1 MNYYGYAGKILYVD
15 LTRGQFWTEPLDMV
29 MVKKYLGGCGIGQRL
44 LYDLLKPGID
54 PLSPDNPLIIS
65 AGPLTGTLV
74 PSSSKIQII
83 TKSATPATKDQTK
96 YYIGWSSGGS
106 NRFGIMMKNAGYDQ
120 IVIIGKANRPVYL
133 KIIDEDIEICNAENL
148 WGCKDI
154 FETTDELMKKYKNS
168 GVIAIGKGGENLITF
183 ALGFVDKISSIGRN
197 GGATIMGSK
206 NLKAIV
212 VYGTKGVKVHDP
224 KILTKLSDS
233 ISQEQVEKAPEH
245 DKLRSSALQ
254 PLEGEWRELYPPEL
268 AKITLAEMQG
278 CAICPC
284 ACKGT
289 YEIKDGEFAGT
300 EFITN
305 FFSHVQRYGRYMELK
320 NYRHSM
326 KLLSMLDQAGICYVT
341 ALAMIRFVTDLY
353 EQGTIGKKDT
363 GGIELKMGDM
373 CTYMKLVEQIVNR
386 EGIGD
391 AMARGWYALSE
402 KIGVDEDTYRQSR
415 GVIKGTSVII
425 GAEERTLPL
434 LLETIVNPR
443 GAMHQHPRFYFPNLP
458 MDELKDWG
466 TKLAMSK
473 ETIDRIFVNNDFN
486 CGRFIKHVEDGEA
499 VYFALGICLKG
510 IGAMYEN
517 RSLKVIADLY
527 EATTGIQISPE
538 ELKNTGERIWNL
550 YKLLNIREGF
560 DKTDDRCPGLWVKSM
575 GGSIKTYVLGELKLK
590 DYFNRP
596 VTHAGLQKVLDDYY
610 DERGWDLGRGIP
622 TKNKLK
628 ELGLEEFVK
637 VLEEWSSK

>member
-15 LTRGQFWTEPLDMV
+15 LTSCRFWTEPLDMV
-29 MVKKYLGGCGIGQRL
+29 MAQKFLGGCGIGQRL
-44 LYDLLKPGID
+44 FYDLLKPGID
-54 PLSPDNPLIIS
+54 PLSPDNPIIIS
-65 AGPLTGTLV
+65 TGPLTGTLV
-74 PSSSKIQII
+74 PSSSKIQLI
-83 TKSATPATKDQTK
+83 TKSATPANEEQSK

-120 IVIIGKANRPVYL
+120 IVIIGKATRPVYL
-133 KIIDEDIEICNAENL
+133 KIIDDDIEMCNAENL
-148 WGCKDI
+148 WMEKDV
-154 FETTDELMKKYKNS
+154 FETNDELMTKYKNS

-224 KILTKLSDS
+224 KRLTKLSDS
-233 ISQEQVEKAPEH
+233 LSRELVEKVPEH
-245 DKLRSSALQ
+245 DKLRSSALR
-254 PLEGEWRELYPPEL
+254 PLEDEWRDLYPPEL
-268 AKITLAEMQG
+268 AEMTLTEMRG
-278 CAICPC
+278 CASCPC

-289 YEIKDGEFAGT
+289 YKIKDGEFVGA
-300 EFITN
+300 EFVTN
-305 FFSHVQRYGRYMELK
+305 FFSHVRRYGKYMELK
-320 NYRHSM
+320 NYRHTM
-326 KLLSMLDQAGICYVT
+326 KLLDMLDKAGICYVT
-341 ALAMIRFVTDLY
+341 ALAMIRFVTELY
-353 EQGTIGKKDT
+353 ERGAIGKKDT
-363 GGIELKMGDM
+363 EGLELKLGDI
-373 CTYMKLVEQIVNR
+373 CTYMKLVEKMVNR

-391 AMARGWYALSE
+391 AMARGWYALSDR
-402 KIGVDEDTYRQSR
+402 IGVDEDTYGQSR

-466 TKLAMSK
+466 TELGMSK
-473 ETIDRIFVNNDFN
+473 GTIDRIFANNDFN

-527 EATTGIQISPE
+527 EAATGIQISPE

-550 YKLLNIREGF
+550 YKLLNVREGF
-560 DKTDDRCPGLWVKSM
+560 NKTDDKCPGLWVRSM
-575 GGSIKTYVLGELKLK
+575 DEPIKTFVLGELKLK
-590 DYFNRP
+590 DYSNRA
-596 VTHAGLQKVLDDYY
+596 VTPAGLQKVLDDYY
-610 DERGWDLGRGIP
+610 DERGWDLDRGIP
-622 TKNKLK
+622 TRNKLK
-628 ELGLEEFVK
+628 ELGLDEFVS
-637 VLEEWSSK
+637 VLEGRGSK